1 MQKKIAIIGTGPRG
15 LAVLERIA
23 VMQSANPCKL
33 EVIVIDDVELGAGR
47 IWRTD
52 QEEGFLMNTVPGQIT
67 MFSGEADELQWRP
80 GAGPSFAQWLSQ
92 SSNSE
97 WASLGPN
104 DYAPRYA
111 YGFYLKDVYSVVIQ
125 SLRNNASVCEI
136 RGRVSELEKHS
147 EHYTLVLEDGS
158 TISDLTSVV
167 LATGH
172 PKAKVADWER
182 EYIDFAEQ
190 FQCRYIRG
198 DSAADMQ
205 LDAVEAQSWVGVIG
219 MGLGFYD
226 TVSAL
231 TEGRG
236 GVFSRKGGC
245 LTYQASG
252 NEPFIVAG
260 SRSGLPQPARGRNQ
274 KTFGSTYSPTFFTQT
289 SIIALQAYAHAKTGS
304 RALNFRAELLPLI
317 QAEMEHIYYSG
328 YVRERFGQEKAIKFA
343 HTHANTRNPNK
354 AIPKELLDEFD
365 LGDVRPLDIW
375 RLARPFQEASFD
387 SHDVFSWELATILRL
402 DLAEANTGNISS
414 PLKAALDVI
423 RDLRDTIRSSVEH
436 GGLTAHSMQY
446 EFLGDFA
453 PISALLAAGP
463 PAFRI
468 DQLLALMKAGIVRVA
483 GPATKFECDTEN
495 KCYLVSSP
503 VVRGAAW
510 PVRTLIDS
518 RIPTPGFAGTESTLF
533 RSLEKQKLA
542 RAYQGSNDDP
552 FGANWDGGVD
562 VTPSPFMVKAA
573 NGLPQRGLYMLGIP
587 SERPRW
593 FTQVGSGTPG
603 TVSRF
608 TLDAMAIAES
618 IFNDGK
624 GIMASTNSM
633 AEAL

>member
-1 MQKKIAIIGTGPRG
+1 MQKKIAIVGAGPRG

-23 VMQSANPCKL
+23 VMQIANPCKL
-33 EVIVIDDVELGAGR
+33 EVIVIDDVELGVGR

-52 QEEGFLMNTVPGQIT
+52 QDEGFLMNTVPGQIS
-67 MFSGEADELQWRP
+67 MFSGEADESPWRP
-80 GAGPSFAQWLSQ
+80 GAGPSLAQWLLH
-92 SSNSE
+92 SSNPE
-97 WASLGPN
+97 WAALGPN

-111 YGFYLKDVYSVVIQ
+111 YGYYLKNVYSIVVQ
-125 SLRNNASVCEI
+125 SLRNNASVREI
-136 RGRVSELEKHS
+136 LGRASELEKIGDR
-147 EHYTLVLEDGS
+147 YALKLEDGS

-182 EYIDFAEQ
+182 ECIDFAERS
-190 FQCRYIRG
+190 QCRFIRG
-198 DSAADMQ
+198 DSAADMP
-205 LDAVEAQSWVGVIG
+205 LEAVEAQSWVGVIG

-236 GVFSRKGGC
+236 GIFTRKGGC
-245 LTYQASG
+245 LTYQPSG
-252 NEPFIVAG
+252 KEPFIVAG

-274 KTFGSTYSPTFFTQT
+274 KTFGSTYSPIFFNQA

-304 RALNFRAELLPLI
+304 SVLNFRADLLPLI
-317 QAEMEHIYYSG
+317 QTEMEHIYYSG
-328 YVRERFGQEKAIKFA
+328 FVRERFGQEQATKFA
-343 HTHANTRNPNK
+343 RIHAETRNPNK
-354 AIPKELLDEFD
+354 AIPKELLDEFGISD
-365 LGDVRPLDIW
+365 IRPLDIW
-375 RLARPFQEASFD
+375 RLARPFQEATFG

-423 RDLRDTIRSSVEH
+423 RDVRDTIRSSVEH
-436 GGLTAHSMQY
+436 GGLTSKSMQDD
-446 EFLGDFA
+446 FLGDFA

-468 DQLLALMKAGIVRVA
+468 DQLLALMKVGIVRIA
-483 GPATKFECDTEN
+483 GPATKFECDPANE
-495 KCYLVSSP
+495 CFIVSSP
-503 VVRGAAW
+503 VVHGAAW

-533 RSLEKQKLA
+533 RSLEQQNLA
-542 RAYQGSNDDP
+542 RTYQGPTNDP

-562 VTPSPFMVKAA
+562 VTPSPFLVKAA
-573 NGLPQRGLYMLGIP
+573 DGSPLRGLYMLGIP
-587 SERPRW
+587 TERPRW

-608 TLDAMAIAES
+608 TLDAMAIADS
-618 IFNDGK
+618 IFSDDQGVVT
-624 GIMASTNSM
+624 SVDSM
-633 AEAL
+633 EEAL